1 LPILADGQNNLDKII
16 IAGGNPLS
24 GEIEISGAKN
34 AALPILAA
42 TLLSS
47 EPQHLKRIPQVVDLF
62 TMQKLLRAMGAKI
75 SEQNVTTPANDIC
88 TIEVNQIESCEA
100 RYEWVKTMRA
110 TVLVLGPLL
119 ARCGEA
125 NVSLPGGCAI
135 GVRPVNLHLAA
146 LSQMGAEIFV
156 EHGMIHAKAKKL
168 RGAEIHFETVTV
180 TGTENIM
187 MAATLAEGT
196 TVLTNAAMEP
206 EITDLACF
214 LKGCGAKITG
224 AGTSRI
230 VIEGV
235 SRLTGS
241 SYSIMPDRIE
251 AGTFMVAAA
260 ITGGDLTLR
269 DCLPDQQAS
278 VTRLLK
284 KTGVEI
290 THGKSSLRIRRP
302 FGKAIHAVDFITTPY
317 PGFPT
322 DMQAQMMALMA
333 VSDGLSKI
341 TEAIFESRF
350 AHAAELRRMGAKI
363 YLEGNHAIVEGVKT
377 LSGAPVMASD
387 LRASSSLILAG
398 LAAEGE
404 TEISRVYHLDRGY
417 EKIEQKLLKVGADI
431 RRVKSP

>member
-1 LPILADGQNNLDKII
+1 MDKII
-16 IAGGNPLS
+16 ISGGKPLS

-47 EPQHLKRIPQVVDLF
+47 EPQHLKRVPKVVDLF
-62 TMQKLLRAMGAKI
+62 TMQKLLRTMGAQI
-75 SEQNVTTPANDIC
+75 IEQDDAEQDDVC
-88 TIEVNQIESCEA
+88 TIEVKQIESCEA

-135 GVRPVNLHLAA
+135 GVRPVNLHLTA
-146 LSQMGAEIFV
+146 LEKMGAEILV
-156 EHGMIHAKAKKL
+156 EHGMIHAKVKKL

-196 TVLTNAAMEP
+196 TILTNAAMEP

-214 LKGCGAKITG
+214 LNGCGAKITG
-224 AGTSRI
+224 AGTERI

-235 SRLTGS
+235 SVLSSS
-241 SYSIMPDRIE
+241 SYAIMPDRIE
-251 AGTFMVAAA
+251 TGTFMVAAA
-260 ITGGDLTLR
+260 ITGGDLNLR
-269 DCLPDQQAS
+269 NCHPDQVAS
-278 VTRLLK
+278 VVRLLR

-290 THGKSSLRIRRP
+290 NSGKSSLRIRNA
-302 FGKAIHAVDFITTPY
+302 GKAIHAVDFITSPY
-317 PGFPT
+317 PNFPT

-333 VSDGLSKI
+333 VSDGVSKI

-350 AHAAELRRMGAKI
+350 GHAAELRRMGAKI
-363 YLEGNHAIVEGVKT
+363 YIEGNHAIVEGVQK

-417 EKIEQKLLKVGADI
+417 ERIEDKLYKVGADI
-431 RRVKSP
+431 RRVKSA

>member
-1 LPILADGQNNLDKII
+1 MDKII
-16 IAGGNPLS
+16 ISGGKPLS

-34 AALPILAA
+34 SALPILAA
-42 TLLSS
+42 TLLSGGI
-47 EPQHLKRIPQVVDLF
+47 QHLKRVPKVVDLF
-62 TMQKLLRAMGAKI
+62 TMQKLLRAMGAQI
-75 SEQNVTTPANDIC
+75 REHDDIW
-88 TIEVNQIESCEA
+88 TIEVKQIESCEA

-135 GVRPVNLHLAA
+135 GVRPVNLHLDA
-146 LSQMGAEIFV
+146 LSKMGAEILV
-156 EHGMIHAKAKKL
+156 EHGMIHAKVKKL
-168 RGAEIHFETVTV
+168 RGVPIHFETVTV

-196 TVLTNAAMEP
+196 TILTNAAQEP
-206 EITDLACF
+206 EIIDLANF

-224 AGTSRI
+224 AGTDQI

-235 SRLTGS
+235 PHLTGS

-251 AGTFMVAAA
+251 TGTFMVAAA
-260 ITGGDLTLR
+260 ITGGDLHLR
-269 DCLPDQQAS
+269 ECIPDQLAS

-290 THGKSSLRIRRP
+290 TAGKSSLRIRRG
-302 FGKAIHAVDFITTPY
+302 GKPIHAVDFITMPY

-322 DMQAQMMALMA
+322 DMQAQMMALMT
-333 VSDGLSKI
+333 VSDGVSKI

-350 AHAAELRRMGAKI
+350 GHAAELRRMGAKI
-363 YLEGNHAIVEGVKT
+363 YIEGNHAIVEGVQK

-404 TEISRVYHLDRGY
+404 TDVLRVYHLDRGY
-417 EKIEQKLLKVGADI
+417 ERIEEKLLKVGADI
-431 RRVKSP
+431 RRVKG

>member
-1 LPILADGQNNLDKII
+1 MDKII
-16 IAGGNPLS
+16 ISGGKPLT

-47 EPQHLKRIPQVVDLF
+47 EPQRLQRVPKVVDIF
-62 TMQKLLRAMGAKI
+62 TMQKLLRAMGAQI
-75 SEQNVTTPANDIC
+75 SEQDNVC
-88 TIEVNQIESCEA
+88 TIEINPITSCEA

-110 TVLVLGPLL
+110 SVLVLGPLL

-125 NVSLPGGCAI
+125 HVSLPGGCAI
-135 GVRPVNLHLAA
+135 GVRPINLHLAA
-146 LSQMGAEIFV
+146 LTKMGADIVV
-156 EHGMIHAKAKKL
+156 EHGMIHAKAQQL
-168 RGAEIHFETVTV
+168 TGVPIHFEKSTV

-187 MAATLAEGT
+187 MAATRAEGT
-196 TVLTNAAMEP
+196 TTITNAAQEP
-206 EITDLACF
+206 EIIDLAHF
-214 LKGCGAKITG
+214 LNGCGANITG
-224 AGTSRI
+224 AGTEQI
-230 VIEGV
+230 VIHGV
-235 SRLTGS
+235 PRLSAS

-251 AGTFMVAAA
+251 TGTFMVAAA
-260 ITGGDLTLR
+260 ITGGDLMLR
-269 DCLPDQQAS
+269 DCNPDQVAS
-278 VTRLLK
+278 VIRLLK

-290 THGKSSLRIRRP
+290 KTHPSSIRIRRP

-322 DMQAQMMALMA
+322 DMQAQMMALMG

-350 AHAAELRRMGAKI
+350 GHAAELRRMGAKI
-363 YLEGNHAIVEGVKT
+363 YIEGNHAIVEGVKT

-404 TEISRVYHLDRGY
+404 TEIVRVYHLDRGY
-417 EKIEQKLLKVGADI
+417 EKIEAKLSNVGAEI
-431 RRVKSP
+431 TRVQ

>member
-1 LPILADGQNNLDKII
+1 MDKII
-16 IAGGNPLS
+16 IAGGKPLS
-24 GEIEISGAKN
+24 GTIEISGAKN
-34 AALPILAA
+34 ATLPILAA

-47 EPQHLKRIPQVVDLF
+47 EPQRLQRVPKVVDIF
-62 TMQKLLRAMGAKI
+62 TMQKLLRAMGAEI
-75 SEQNVTTPANDIC
+75 TDDELSCAV
-88 TIEVNQIESCEA
+88 EVKQIESCEA

-135 GVRPVNLHLAA
+135 GVRPVNLHLDA
-146 LSQMGAEIFV
+146 LTKMGAEIVV

-168 RGAEIHFETVTV
+168 IGVPIHFEKSTV

-196 TVLTNAAMEP
+196 TILTNAAQEP
-206 EITDLACF
+206 EISDLANF
-214 LKGCGAKITG
+214 LNGCGANITG
-224 AGTSRI
+224 VGTDQI
-230 VIEGV
+230 IIHGV
-235 SRLTGS
+235 SHLTGS

-260 ITGGDLTLR
+260 ITGGDLTLSN
-269 DCLPDQQAS
+269 CHPHQLES
-278 VTRLLK
+278 VIRLLK
-284 KTGVEI
+284 KTGIEI
-290 THGKSSLRIRRP
+290 THGKSSIRIRSV
-302 FGKAIHAVDFITTPY
+302 GNAIRAVDFTTMPY

-322 DMQAQMMALMA
+322 DLQAQMMALMT
-333 VSDGLSKI
+333 VSDGLSKM

-363 YLEGNHAIVEGVKT
+363 YLEGSHAIVEGVKS
-377 LSGAPVMASD
+377 LSGAQVMASD
-387 LRASSSLILAG
+387 LRASSALILAG
-398 LAAEGE
+398 LVAEGE

-417 EKIEQKLLKVGADI
+417 EKIEDKLSKVGADI
-431 RRVKSP
+431 RRVKSA